1 MNIQIIDINKL
12 IPATYNPRKD
22 LKPDDAEYIKI
33 KNSIVK
39 FGFVSPLVINKD
51 MTVIGGHQRLKVLKD
66 LGITEV
72 ECIVVD
78 LDKTNEKA
86 LNIAL
91 NKILMKE
98 LEKIAEELEKGN
110 LSLDESVSKFEDG
123 MKLSKKCS
131 DLLDTAEKKI
141 TMLINDN
148 GTIKEENFNVANI
161 EE

>member
-1 MNIQIIDINKL
+1 MKEDINFE
-12 IPATYNPRKD
+12 
-22 LKPDDAEYIKI
+22 DA
-33 KNSIVK
+33 
-39 FGFVSPLVINKD
+39 
-51 MTVIGGHQRLKVLKD
+51 
-66 LGITEV
+66 
-72 ECIVVD
+72 
-78 LDKTNEKA
+78 
-86 LNIAL
+86 
-91 NKILMKE
+91 MKE

-141 TMLINDN
+141 TMLVNDN